1 MGIFNF
7 WKRFFGTKSPLEQH
21 RESYQSP
28 FKEDKKEEFLP
39 KDIVEGIKLN
49 KFKAE
54 QGEVIE
60 LVSEK
65 VVTKVSKPK
74 RARTAKGHYKGDD
87 KSTPDVNE
95 AWEGGKAPKKKG
107 KSTKKK

>member
-39 KDIVEGIKLN
+39 KDIVDGIKLEKFN
-49 KFKAE
+49 KSAE
-54 QGEVIE
+54 QAEIIE
-60 LVSEK
+60 LVADE
-65 VVTKVSKPK
+65 PK
-74 RARTAKGHYKGDD
+74 RARTAKGRYKGDD

-95 AWEGGKAPKKKG
+95 AWAGGKAPKKRG
-107 KSTKKK
+107 RPKKKK

>member
-7 WKRFFGTKSPLEQH
+7 WKKFFGTKSPLEQH

-39 KDIVEGIKLN
+39 KDIVEGIKLE
-49 KFKAE
+49 KFRKSAE
-54 QGEVIE
+54 QAEIIE
-60 LVSEK
+60 LVADE
-65 VVTKVSKPK
+65 PK
-74 RARTAKGHYKGDD
+74 RARDTKGQYLGDD

-95 AWEGGKAPKKKG
+95 AWASGKAPKKRG
-107 KSTKKK
+107 KSNKKK

>member
-7 WKRFFGTKSPLEQH
+7 WKKFFGTKSPLEQH

-39 KDIVEGIKLN
+39 KDIVEGIKLE
-49 KFKAE
+49 KFKKSAE
-54 QGEVIE
+54 QAEIIE
-60 LVSEK
+60 LVAD
-65 VVTKVSKPK
+65 KPK
-74 RARTAKGHYKGDD
+74 RARTAKGRYKGDD

-95 AWEGGKAPKKKG
+95 AWAGGKAPKKRG

>member
-7 WKRFFGTKSPLEQH
+7 WKKFFGTKSPLEQH
-21 RESYQSP
+21 RESYQLP

-39 KDIVEGIKLN
+39 KDIVEGIKLEMF
-49 KFKAE
+49 KKSAEKAE
-54 QGEVIE
+54 IIE
-60 LVSEK
+60 LVAD
-65 VVTKVSKPK
+65 KPK
-74 RARTAKGHYKGDD
+74 RARTAKGRYKGDD

-95 AWEGGKAPKKKG
+95 AWAGGKAPKKRG

>member
-7 WKRFFGTKSPLEQH
+7 WKKFFGTKSPLEQH

-39 KDIVEGIKLN
+39 KDIVEGIKLEKFN
-49 KFKAE
+49 KSAE
-54 QGEVIE
+54 QAEIIE
-60 LVSEK
+60 LVADE
-65 VVTKVSKPK
+65 PK
-74 RARTAKGHYKGDD
+74 RARTAKGRYKGDD

-95 AWEGGKAPKKKG
+95 AWAGGKAPKKRG

>member
-28 FKEDKKEEFLP
+28 FKKDKKEEFLP
-39 KDIVEGIKLN
+39 KDIVEGIKLD
-49 KFKAE
+49 KYKGE
-54 QGEVIE
+54 HGEVIE

-65 VVTKVSKPK
+65 VVAEVSKPK
-74 RARTAKGHYKGDD
+74 RARTKKGTYKADD

-95 AWEGGKAPKKKG
+95 AWEAGNTPKKKG
-107 KSTKKK
+107 KKKKQ

>member
-39 KDIVEGIKLN
+39 KDIVEGIKLEKFN
-49 KFKAE
+49 KSAE
-54 QGEVIE
+54 QAEIIE
-60 LVSEK
+60 LVADE
-65 VVTKVSKPK
+65 PK
-74 RARTAKGHYKGDD
+74 RARTAKGRYKGDD

-95 AWEGGKAPKKKG
+95 AWAGGKAPKKRG

>member
-7 WKRFFGTKSPLEQH
+7 WKKFFGTKSPLEQH

-39 KDIVEGIKLN
+39 KDIVEGIKLE
-49 KFKAE
+49 KFRKSAE
-54 QGEVIE
+54 QAEIIE
-60 LVSEK
+60 LVADE
-65 VVTKVSKPK
+65 PK
-74 RARTAKGHYKGDD
+74 RARDTKGQYLGDD

-95 AWEGGKAPKKKG
+95 AWASGKAPKKRG

>member
-7 WKRFFGTKSPLEQH
+7 WKKFFGTKSPLEQH

-39 KDIVEGIKLN
+39 KDIVEGIKLEQFR
-49 KFKAE
+49 KSAE
-54 QGEVIE
+54 QAEIIE
-60 LVSEK
+60 LVADE
-65 VVTKVSKPK
+65 PK
-74 RARTAKGHYKGDD
+74 RARTAKGRYKGDD

-95 AWEGGKAPKKKG
+95 AWAGGKAPKKRG

>member
-39 KDIVEGIKLN
+39 KDIVDGIKLEKFN
-49 KFKAE
+49 KSAE
-54 QGEVIE
+54 QAEIIE
-60 LVSEK
+60 LVAD
-65 VVTKVSKPK
+65 KPK
-74 RARTAKGHYKGDD
+74 RARTAKGRYKGDD

-95 AWEGGKAPKKKG
+95 AWAGGKAPKKRG
-107 KSTKKK
+107 RPKKKK

>member
-28 FKEDKKEEFLP
+28 FKKDKKEEFLP
-39 KDIVEGIKLN
+39 KDIVEGIKLD
-49 KFKAE
+49 KYKGE

-65 VVTKVSKPK
+65 VVAEVSKPK
-74 RARTAKGHYKGDD
+74 RARTKKGTYKADD

-95 AWEGGKAPKKKG
+95 AWESGKAPKKKG
-107 KSTKKK
+107 KKKKK

>member
-28 FKEDKKEEFLP
+28 FKEDKEEEFLP
-39 KDIVEGIKLN
+39 KDIVEGIKLEKFN
-49 KFKAE
+49 KSAE
-54 QGEVIE
+54 QAEIIE
-60 LVSEK
+60 LVADE
-65 VVTKVSKPK
+65 PK
-74 RARTAKGHYKGDD
+74 RARTAKGRYKGDD

-95 AWEGGKAPKKKG
+95 AWAGGKAPKKRG

>member
-7 WKRFFGTKSPLEQH
+7 WKKFFGTKSPLEQH

-39 KDIVEGIKLN
+39 KDIVEGIKLE
-49 KFKAE
+49 KFRKSAE
-54 QGEVIE
+54 QAEIIE
-60 LVSEK
+60 LVADE
-65 VVTKVSKPK
+65 PK
-74 RARTAKGHYKGDD
+74 RARTAKGRYKGDD

-95 AWEGGKAPKKKG
+95 AWAGGKAPKKRG

>member
-7 WKRFFGTKSPLEQH
+7 WKKFFGTKSPLEQH

-28 FKEDKKEEFLP
+28 FKKDKEEEFLP
-39 KDIVEGIKLN
+39 KDIVEVIKLE
-49 KFKAE
+49 KFKKSAE
-54 QGEVIE
+54 QAEIIE
-60 LVSEK
+60 LVADE
-65 VVTKVSKPK
+65 PK
-74 RARTAKGHYKGDD
+74 RARTIKGRYKGDN

-95 AWEGGKAPKKKG
+95 AWAGGKAPKKRG

>member
-28 FKEDKKEEFLP
+28 FKKDKKEEFLP
-39 KDIVEGIKLN
+39 KDIVEGIKLD
-49 KFKAE
+49 KYKGE

-65 VVTKVSKPK
+65 VVAEVSKPK
-74 RARTAKGHYKGDD
+74 RARTKKGTYKADD

-95 AWEGGKAPKKKG
+95 AWEGGKTPKKKG
-107 KSTKKK
+107 KKKKK

>member
-7 WKRFFGTKSPLEQH
+7 WKKFFGTKSPLEQH

-39 KDIVEGIKLN
+39 KDIVEGIKLE
-49 KFKAE
+49 KFRKSAE
-54 QGEVIE
+54 QDEIIE
-60 LVSEK
+60 LVADE
-65 VVTKVSKPK
+65 PK
-74 RARTAKGHYKGDD
+74 RARTAKGRYKGDD

-95 AWEGGKAPKKKG
+95 AWAGGKAPKKRG

>member
-7 WKRFFGTKSPLEQH
+7 WKKFFGTKSPLEQH

-39 KDIVEGIKLN
+39 KDIVEGIKLE
-49 KFKAE
+49 KFKKSAE
-54 QGEVIE
+54 QAEIIE
-60 LVSEK
+60 LVAD
-65 VVTKVSKPK
+65 KPK
-74 RARTAKGHYKGDD
+74 RARTAKGRYKGDD

-95 AWEGGKAPKKKG
+95 AWAGGKAPKKRG
-107 KSTKKK
+107 RPKKKK

>member
-28 FKEDKKEEFLP
+28 FKKDKEEEFLP
-39 KDIVEGIKLN
+39 KDIVEGIKLD
-49 KFKAE
+49 KYKGE

-65 VVTKVSKPK
+65 VVAEVSKPK
-74 RARTAKGHYKGDD
+74 RARTKKGTYKADD

-95 AWEGGKAPKKKG
+95 AWESGKAPKKKG
-107 KSTKKK
+107 KKKKK

>member
-1 MGIFNF
+1 MFNF

-28 FKEDKKEEFLP
+28 FKKDKEEEFLP

-87 KSTPDVNE
+87 ESTPDVNE

>member
-28 FKEDKKEEFLP
+28 FKKDKKEEFLP
-39 KDIVEGIKLN
+39 KDIVEGIKLD
-49 KFKAE
+49 KYKGE

-65 VVTKVSKPK
+65 VVAEVSKPK
-74 RARTAKGHYKGDD
+74 RARTKKGTYKADD

-95 AWEGGKAPKKKG
+95 AWEGGTTPKKKG
-107 KSTKKK
+107 KKKKK